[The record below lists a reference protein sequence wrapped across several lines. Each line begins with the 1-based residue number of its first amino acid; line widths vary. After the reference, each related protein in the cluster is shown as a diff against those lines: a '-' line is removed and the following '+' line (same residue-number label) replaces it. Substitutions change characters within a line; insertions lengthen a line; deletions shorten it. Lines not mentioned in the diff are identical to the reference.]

1 MKKITLLFLLANCFG
16 CMYKAEK
23 KEYNLIEKANWFIG
37 SWENN
42 SKEGHFTETWKKQ
55 SDSTFTGKSLII
67 KSRDTLFEE
76 NMVLEQRNDSLFYNV
91 SIKGNDETYF
101 YLTKSSA
108 NELVFENPKHDFPTK
123 IAYKLSSK
131 DSIIATI
138 HGKIDGKYKSETFP
152 MKKTE

>member
-1 MKKITLLFLLANCFG
+1 M
-16 CMYKAEK
+16 
-23 KEYNLIEKANWFIG
+23 
-37 SWENN
+37 
-42 SKEGHFTETWKKQ
+42 
-55 SDSTFTGKSLII
+55 II

-152 MKKTE
+152 MGKCK